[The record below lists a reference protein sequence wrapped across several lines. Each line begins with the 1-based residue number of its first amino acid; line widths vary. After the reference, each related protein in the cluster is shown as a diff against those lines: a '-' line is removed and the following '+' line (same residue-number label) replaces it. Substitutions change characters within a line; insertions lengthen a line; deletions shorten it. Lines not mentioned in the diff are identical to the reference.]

1 MPKYDN
7 YMTRYIWAL
16 CTLLVLSCKEKGL
29 TTTQAEKEK
38 IIEVVTQETLAYME
52 KDFQKWASYWDQSDE
67 VLRLDI
73 SNSGFSQT
81 RGWEKNG
88 GHLKAFFKENPESIT
103 STFENTNY
111 LIFCDN
117 NLAWVAFDQEWTS
130 KEGIKSYAKATITL
144 VKKDDDWKII
154 SYTAI
159 QYEPNQGQGNTLDR
173 L

>member
-1 MPKYDN
+1 
-7 YMTRYIWAL
+7 MTKYIWVL
-16 CTLLVLSCKEKGL
+16 CALLVLSCQEKGI

-52 KDFQKWASYWDQSDE
+52 KNYQKWASYWDQNDE

-81 RGWEKNG
+81 KGWEKNG
-88 GHLKAFFKENPESIT
+88 AHLESFFKENPEPIT

-111 LIFCDN
+111 LIFCDT
-117 NLAWVAFDQEWTS
+117 NLAWVAFDQEWAS
-130 KEGIKSYAKATITL
+130 KEEVKSYAKATITL
-144 VKKDDDWKII
+144 VKKEDGWKII

-159 QYEPNQGQGNTLDR
+159 QYDPNQGKGNTLDR
-173 L
+173 S